1 MTLEALPFA
10 DEDPSFTFKWIKR
23 RSLNCDQNELTLE
36 KVTQRHCEGYFTCE
50 VFKDGKPHFS
60 VVHCLRVESMLVC
73 AVVCVVCEQLP
84 FLITD
89 DSVNSDEDKLLDEI
103 RHAIKDVRSEWYSLA
118 VELDIEYGTRKVR
131 DVLINYRLATI

>member
-1 MTLEALPFA
+1 M
-10 DEDPSFTFKWIKR
+10 
-23 RSLNCDQNELTLE
+23 
-36 KVTQRHCEGYFTCE
+36 
-50 VFKDGKPHFS
+50 
-60 VVHCLRVESMLVC
+60 
-73 AVVCVVCEQLP
+73 CEQHP

-131 DVLINYRLATI
+131 D

>member
-1 MTLEALPFA
+1 ML
-10 DEDPSFTFKWIKR
+10 
-23 RSLNCDQNELTLE
+23 
-36 KVTQRHCEGYFTCE
+36 
-50 VFKDGKPHFS
+50 
-60 VVHCLRVESMLVC
+60 VHAVVC
-73 AVVCVVCEQLP
+73 AVCEQHP

-131 DVLINYRLATI
+131 D